1 LTSFKLVTTN
11 AEIAIKIHIL
21 HDLKQTE
28 FYTALVRNEEFKAKA
43 GPQADFEARL
53 IYKDIGPFFDMALE
67 YARSDLTLPS
77 IIYSEFLQSKRD
89 ALKHELEDLL
99 QEKPYFKENLERTL
113 VTIQPDRPYADI
125 FSGTET
131 ARVLRERGLM
141 VEYPNNSSRFKN
153 SLAVSVVR
161 SITEG

>member
-1 LTSFKLVTTN
+1 MTSFKLVTTN
-11 AEIAIKIHIL
+11 AEIPNKIHIL
-21 HDLKQTE
+21 HNLKETD
-28 FYTALVRNEEFKAKA
+28 FCTALARNEDFKAKT

-53 IYKDIGPFFDMALE
+53 IYKDIGPFFDIALE
-67 YARSDLTLPS
+67 YARSELTLPS
-77 IIYSEFLQSKRD
+77 ISYSEFIESKRD

-99 QEKPYFKENLERTL
+99 QEKPYFKDNLKRTL
-113 VTIQPDRPYADI
+113 LTIHPERLYADI

-153 SLAVSVVR
+153 NLIVSVVR